1 MLIECLSLHFTPTL
15 SPAILYITSTLFVVF
30 CFVCTPY
37 IVFNSVQ
44 REKYAQKSLRDKAY
58 MRRLFIIEILN
69 VFFIP
74 FFIDSM
80 LDLYIPGYR

>member
-1 MLIECLSLHFTPTL
+1 MPTL

-30 CFVCTPY
+30 CFICTPY